1 MALNV
6 GNVASRVVVV
16 AEPRTS
22 VVRVAQLMREN
33 HVGAL
38 IVIEDAAPRNR
49 PIGIVT
55 DRDLVIEV
63 LAMDVNPQTLTAAD
77 VMTANPQT
85 VRDGEAI
92 FEAVETMRRAGVR
105 RLPVVDAEN
114 RLVGIVTFDDLVEV
128 LAQELGGLAGTIR
141 REQRAEAKTRK

>member
-6 GNVASRVVVV
+6 GSIASRVVVV
-16 AEPRTS
+16 AEPRTP

-33 HVGAL
+33 HIGAV

-49 PIGIVT
+49 PVGLIT

-63 LAMDVNPQTLTAAD
+63 LAMDVNPQTLTAGD
-77 VMTANPQT
+77 VMTADPQT
-85 VRDGEAI
+85 IRESDAVSD
-92 FEAVETMRRAGVR
+92 AVETMRRVGVR

-128 LAQELGGLAGTIR
+128 LAQELTGLAGTIR
-141 REQRAEAKTRK
+141 REQHTEAKARK

>member
-6 GNVASRVVVV
+6 GNIASRVVVV
-16 AEPRTS
+16 AEPRTP

-33 HVGAL
+33 HIGAV

-49 PIGIVT
+49 PVGLIT

-63 LAMDVNPQTLTAAD
+63 LAMDVNPQTLTASD
-77 VMTANPQT
+77 VMSANPQT
-85 VRDGEAI
+85 IRESDAVSD
-92 FEAVETMRRAGVR
+92 AVETMRRAGVR
-105 RLPVVDAEN
+105 RLLVIDAEN

-128 LAQELGGLAGTIR
+128 LAQELSGLAGTIR
-141 REQRAEAKTRK
+141 REQHAEAKARK

>member
-6 GNVASRVVVV
+6 GTVASRVVVV
-16 AEPRTS
+16 AESRTP

-33 HVGAL
+33 HIGAV

-49 PIGIVT
+49 PVGIVT

-63 LAMDVNPQTLTAAD
+63 LAMDVNYQTLTAGD

-85 VRDGEAI
+85 VRESDAVFDAAEA
-92 FEAVETMRRAGVR
+92 MRRSGVR
-105 RLPVVDAEN
+105 RLPVVDAED
-114 RLVGIVTFDDLVEV
+114 RLVGIVTFDDLVEL
-128 LAQELGGLAGTIR
+128 LAQELGSLASTIR
-141 REQRAEAKTRK
+141 REQRAEAKARK

>member
-6 GNVASRVVVV
+6 GSIASRVVVV
-16 AEPRTS
+16 AEPRTP

-33 HVGAL
+33 HIGAV

-49 PIGIVT
+49 PVGLIT

-63 LAMDVNPQTLTAAD
+63 LAMDVNPQTLTAGD
-77 VMTANPQT
+77 VMTADPQT
-85 VRDGEAI
+85 IRESDAVSD
-92 FEAVETMRRAGVR
+92 AVETMRRVGVR

-128 LAQELGGLAGTIR
+128 LAQELTGLAATIR
-141 REQRAEAKTRK
+141 REQHTEAKARK

>member
-6 GNVASRVVVV
+6 GSIASRVVVV
-16 AEPRTS
+16 AEPRTP
-22 VVRVAQLMREN
+22 VARVAQLMREN
-33 HVGAL
+33 HIGAV

-49 PIGIVT
+49 PVGLIT

-63 LAMDVNPQTLTAAD
+63 LAMDVNPQTLTAGD
-77 VMTANPQT
+77 VMTADPQT
-85 VRDGEAI
+85 IRESDAVSD
-92 FEAVETMRRAGVR
+92 AVETMRRVGVR

-128 LAQELGGLAGTIR
+128 LAQELTGLAGTIR
-141 REQRAEAKTRK
+141 REQHTEAKARK